1 MEMKKG
7 FSEVES
13 KYKFGN
19 DESFAKYVLERGGK
33 LKPLIISQEDTKGT
47 GLMNPTIYQL
57 PDGRLIVN
65 IRHVNY
71 TFYHSE
77 RKLLQHQW
85 GPLTYLHPENDMHL
99 RTNNYYCELDN
110 DLNIIGYC
118 KIDTSRF
125 DTYTPKW
132 DFVGLED
139 VRLVMWNQKLYG
151 TGVRRDTTPNGQG
164 RMELAELSL
173 INDVI
178 TEVSRVRIDPPKD
191 PNSYCEKNWMPVT
204 DMDYT
209 YVKWS
214 NPTEVVKV
222 NPENGKS
229 ETIHI
234 SQQYPA
240 PNDFRGGTQ
249 VIPFGGNK
257 EYRFALLHEVDLFKS
272 EHDRKDAVYRH
283 RFIVWDKDW
292 NIVKFTDDFS
302 MMNGHVEFA
311 VGMCAT
317 GKDDEL
323 LITFGFQDNAAYI
336 LKTTIKDVV
345 DFINDN

>member
-1 MEMKKG
+1 MESKKG

-19 DESFAKYVLERGGK
+19 DESFAKYVLERGGEI
-33 LKPLIISQEDTKGT
+33 KPLIIPAEHTNGT
-47 GLMNPTIYQL
+47 GLMNPSIYRL
-57 PDGRLIVN
+57 SDGRLIVN

-99 RTNNYYCELDN
+99 RTNNYYCELDSN
-110 DLNIIGYC
+110 LNITGYC

-125 DTYTPKW
+125 DTYEPMW

-139 VRLVMWNQKLYG
+139 VRLVVWDGKLYG
-151 TGVRRDTTPNGQG
+151 TGVRRDTTTNGQG
-164 RMELAELSL
+164 RMELAELEY
-173 INDVI
+173 IDGKI
-178 TEVSRVRIDPPKD
+178 TEVSRVRIPPPKD
-191 PNSYCEKNWMPVT
+191 PNSYCEKNWMPVINQ
-204 DMDYT
+204 DYT
-209 YVKWS
+209 YIKWC
-214 NPTEVVKV
+214 NPTEVVRV
-222 NPENGKS
+222 NPINKTS
-229 ETIHI
+229 ETIHLG
-234 SQQYPA
+234 QYYSA
-240 PNDFRGGTQ
+240 PNDFRGGSQ
-249 VIPFGGNK
+249 VIPLGGDG
-257 EYRFALLHEVDLFKS
+257 YHFAIVHEVDLFRS

-292 NIVKFTDDFS
+292 NVVKYTNDFS

-311 VGMCAT
+311 VGMCHY
-317 GKDDEL
+317 DNDEI

-336 LKTTIKDVV
+336 LRTKLQDVL